1 MAKTIGYVPAAQAAE
16 ACIGWARF
24 AALRSAEREG
34 LEPESV
40 DYLCADPS
48 GSAET
53 VDAVNAA
60 LGGEAVSVEALPQ
73 IEALA
78 TAMERTRAA
87 KAEMLVTSVAGLPR
101 EFAVDTARRVLKTSP
116 CATLVALWGTSPPE
130 SVRRV
135 LVILSDS
142 VHDETL
148 FRLAR
153 SLSTTQGAAITVA
166 RIEAD
171 VGGGAQAVG
180 ERELQRFLHEVA
192 ADDDDQVETKV
203 VVDNHPVRGVVSCY
217 EDHDLVVVGSSD
229 LDLVKALDHALP
241 RAVVAV
247 VKRTPPLRRRRLPDW
262 IPQVNPSDYAE
273 LVQTLRQGSRWN
285 ADFVVMLGLASAI
298 ATLGLIQDSAAVVI
312 GSMLLAPLM
321 TPMLGFGLALAQANG
336 SMAKRSG
343 RAILQGFLLTLL
355 ISYVLGHLSFWETL
369 SPEIL
374 SRGRPNIL
382 DLGIALFAAMAAA
395 FALARPSIT
404 GAVAGVAIATALVP
418 PVCACGVSL
427 AVGYGL
433 NALGA
438 AVLFFT
444 NLLAIVLASA
454 VTFLLMGIAVP
465 HSFSRA
471 RRIARHGFGAI
482 TLVLLLLA
490 LPLGMEL
497 GAQLDEGRA
506 RPIAFPVSRSV
517 SRALRARIA
526 QDEGV
531 RIMMLGRTS
540 VRDAVVIWLAMD
552 HEIQESYQ
560 EELRALVRAEMNAPE
575 LEVEVLAVQ
584 SAMPE

>member
-16 ACIGWARF
+16 ACITWARF

-87 KAEMLVTSVAGLPR
+87 KAGMLVTSVAGLPR
-101 EFAVDTARRVLKTSP
+101 EFAVETARRVLKTSP
-116 CATLVALWGTSPPE
+116 CATLVALWGTRPLE

-166 RIEAD
+166 RVEAD

-192 ADDDDQVETKV
+192 ADGD
-203 VVDNHPVRGVVSCY
+203 
-217 EDHDLVVVGSSD
+217 DLVVVGSSD

-285 ADFVVMLGLASAI
+285 ADFVV
-298 ATLGLIQDSAAVVI
+298 
-312 GSMLLAPLM
+312 
-321 TPMLGFGLALAQANG
+321 
-336 SMAKRSG
+336 
-343 RAILQGFLLTLL
+343 
-355 ISYVLGHLSFWETL
+355 
-369 SPEIL
+369 
-374 SRGRPNIL
+374 
-382 DLGIALFAAMAAA
+382 
-395 FALARPSIT
+395 
-404 GAVAGVAIATALVP
+404 
-418 PVCACGVSL
+418 
-427 AVGYGL
+427 
-433 NALGA
+433 
-438 AVLFFT
+438 
-444 NLLAIVLASA
+444 
-454 VTFLLMGIAVP
+454 
-465 HSFSRA
+465 
-471 RRIARHGFGAI
+471 
-482 TLVLLLLA
+482 
-490 LPLGMEL
+490 
-497 GAQLDEGRA
+497 
-506 RPIAFPVSRSV
+506 
-517 SRALRARIA
+517 
-526 QDEGV
+526 
-531 RIMMLGRTS
+531 
-540 VRDAVVIWLAMD
+540 IWLAMG
-552 HEIQESYQ
+552 HEIQESYR
-560 EELRALVRAEMNAPE
+560 EKLRALVRAEMNAPE

-584 SAMPE
+584 SAMPD